1 MRTLPSPLGSAMTRN
16 AQCSCGSLRVEV
28 TGELALLGVC
38 HGLPT
43 PQWFGF
49 WRRLL
54 FPERSGARRGSKQG
68 LRAHRRFGAKGR
80 TAFLPQLRLH
90 RVLVRGSIP
99 APCRHLLWGI
109 RRSFD
114 ALAPCIRVGDHAAS
128 LGDFRSQ
135 SCSLSGSTLARR
147 TARRADGQ
155 PELRLAIRNNFCEP
169 TDSET
174 GARPKLAS

>member
-1 MRTLPSPLGSAMTRN
+1 MIRYCRLLSLAAVDCANATFSFGVSYDQECTMQLRLSARGDERGAGASGSV
-16 AQCSCGSLRVEV
+16 SL
-28 TGELALLGVC
+28 

-80 TAFLPQLRLH
+80 TAFLPQLRLY

-155 PELRLAIRNNFCEP
+155 PE
-169 TDSET
+169 
-174 GARPKLAS
+174 